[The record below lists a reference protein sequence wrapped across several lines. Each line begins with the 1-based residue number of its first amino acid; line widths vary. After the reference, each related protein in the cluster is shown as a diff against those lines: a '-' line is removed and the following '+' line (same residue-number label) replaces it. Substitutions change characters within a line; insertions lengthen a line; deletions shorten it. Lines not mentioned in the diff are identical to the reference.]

1 MNGKNSLYLLSVVI
15 LNQSLAL
22 RILLFQMFGAFF
34 RFEMYGFLKCAASV
48 DLFVLQIRDKR
59 QKMCLLNDWI
69 AFNGLRITWDYTI
82 INFTVFIF
90 IPIFRCDADQQKT
103 KHVSTRFNV
112 CLFTGFKI
120 PRFFCCNTPQLFYY
134 LAQFFRLS
142 TVLFA
147 LFNYTQSI
155 W

>member
-22 RILLFQMFGAFF
+22 RILLFQMYGAFF

-48 DLFVLQIRDKR
+48 DLFGLQIRDKR
-59 QKMCLLNDWI
+59 QKMCLLNVWI

-120 PRFFCCNTPQLFYY
+120 PRFFCCNIPQLFYY
-134 LAQFFRLS
+134 LAQFFSPFDSFIRA
-142 TVLFA
+142 F
-147 LFNYTQSI
+147 
-155 W
+155 

>member
-22 RILLFQMFGAFF
+22 RILLFQMYGAFF

-48 DLFVLQIRDKR
+48 DLFGLQIRDKR
-59 QKMCLLNDWI
+59 QKMCLLNVWI

-90 IPIFRCDADQQKT
+90 IPIFRCDADQKKKQNT
-103 KHVSTRFNV
+103 YQLDSMFV
-112 CLFTGFKI
+112 CLLVSKY
-120 PRFFCCNTPQLFYY
+120 PVFFCCNTPQLFYY
-134 LAQFFRLS
+134 LAQFFSPFDSFIRA
-142 TVLFA
+142 F
-147 LFNYTQSI
+147 
-155 W
+155 

>member
-22 RILLFQMFGAFF
+22 RILLFQMYGAFF

-48 DLFVLQIRDKR
+48 DLFGLQIRDKR
-59 QKMCLLNDWI
+59 QEMCLLNVWI

-120 PRFFCCNTPQLFYY
+120 PRFFAAIFHSC
-134 LAQFFRLS
+134 S
-142 TVLFA
+142 T
-147 LFNYTQSI
+147 I
-155 W
+155 